1 MDPIS
6 IAGMVIAGAS
16 EIIRLANS
24 AVQAARAGNEAEALR
39 LLDEAMAI
47 AKVKVGGLTEALEE
61 VKRLVEKAIADKF
74 GGGVQP

>member
-16 EIIRLANS
+16 EIIKLANS
-24 AVQAARAGNEAEALR
+24 AVQAARAVNEAEALR
-39 LLDEAMAI
+39 LLDEAMQI

-74 GGGVQP
+74 HGGVQP

>member
-16 EIIRLANS
+16 EIIKLANS

-39 LLDEAMAI
+39 LLDEAMQI
-47 AKVKVGGLTEALEE
+47 AKVKVGGLVDALEE
-61 VKRLVEKAIADKF
+61 VKQLVEKAIADKF
-74 GGGVQP
+74 HGGVQP